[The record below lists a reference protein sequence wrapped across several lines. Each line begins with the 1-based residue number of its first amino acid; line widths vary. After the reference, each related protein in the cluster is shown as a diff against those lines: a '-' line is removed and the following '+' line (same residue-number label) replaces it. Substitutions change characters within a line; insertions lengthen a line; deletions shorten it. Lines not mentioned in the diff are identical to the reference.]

1 MKISKAKL
9 NQIATYSELNT
20 FLEFSRGTS
29 RGNDT
34 YGYPILRLTDT
45 QTGNVYKCVG
55 AGWNTFGDNVGSY
68 LMTTLVNS
76 PAALQAL
83 ATGLY
88 NYLQEG
94 EGVPYGLNLRE
105 AQSLKDNEGKFIAR
119 KVRKAILEK
128 KFYLDGGCG
137 ESCMFRISQMI
148 GFKHKQRYQRAK
160 TRSGTDKF
168 LGVNFDVDPEGLLAK
183 YLAKEKLE
191 NETK

>member
-34 YGYPILRLTDT
+34 YGYPIWRLTDT

-55 AGWNTFGDNVGSY
+55 AGWDTFGDNVGSY

-83 ATGLY
+83 ATGL
-88 NYLQEG
+88 
-94 EGVPYGLNLRE
+94 
-105 AQSLKDNEGKFIAR
+105 
-119 KVRKAILEK
+119 
-128 KFYLDGGCG
+128 
-137 ESCMFRISQMI
+137 
-148 GFKHKQRYQRAK
+148 
-160 TRSGTDKF
+160 
-168 LGVNFDVDPEGLLAK
+168 
-183 YLAKEKLE
+183 
-191 NETK
+191 